1 MDISFKNLTYRY
13 DKHMFKQTAYG
24 VRDLNLEIRSGE
36 AFGFLG
42 ANGAGKTT
50 SIKCLVG
57 LQRPT
62 KGGVFI
68 NGVNSK
74 IPSSRA
80 RVGFLPEYPYFYQ
93 HLTVLELLK
102 FYGSLV
108 GTKKVE
114 PILER
119 LGIGDRRDQRL
130 KNLSK
135 GLVQRVALA
144 QALLGDPELLVL
156 DEPFSGLDPIGR
168 REFRDIF
175 LELNKKGVTLFMSSH
190 ILTDVESI
198 CSRASI
204 LVKGEL
210 KTVVDLR
217 NRKSVKSVEVTLRGD
232 YEGGERLPS
241 GCVRFKLHSIDE
253 ANEFIKGK
261 TVESFVPEY
270 ESLEEIFVSVNQ

>member
-13 DKHMFKQTAYG
+13 DKHIFKKTAYG
-24 VRDLNLEIRSGE
+24 VKDLNLEIKSGE

-50 SIKCLVG
+50 SIKCLMG

-68 NGVNSK
+68 NGVNSR
-74 IPSSRA
+74 IPASRL

-108 GTKKVE
+108 GTKIVE
-114 PILER
+114 PVLER
-119 LGIGDRRDQRL
+119 LGIGDRKDQRL

-198 CSRASI
+198 CTRASI

-217 NRKSVKSVEVTLRGD
+217 NRKSVKSVEVTLRGE
-232 YEGGERLPS
+232 YQGGEMLPS
-241 GCVRFKLHSIDE
+241 GCVRFRLPSIDE

-270 ESLEEIFVSVNQ
+270 ESLEDIFVSVNQ

>member
-1 MDISFKNLTYRY
+1 MNISFRDLTYRY
-13 DKHMFKQTAYG
+13 DRHLFKQTAYG
-24 VRDLNLEIRSGE
+24 VKNLNLEINSGE

-50 SIKCLVG
+50 SIKCLMG

-62 KGGVFI
+62 KGGAFI

-74 IPSSRA
+74 IPSSRKK
-80 RVGFLPEYPYFYQ
+80 VGFLPEYPYFYQ
-93 HLTVLELLK
+93 HLTVKELLL

-108 GTKKVE
+108 GTNKID
-114 PILER
+114 PIMER
-119 LGIGDRRDQRL
+119 LGIVDRKDQKL

-135 GLVQRVALA
+135 GLIQRVALA
-144 QALLGDPELLVL
+144 QALLGEPELLVL

-168 REFRDIF
+168 KQFRDIF
-175 LELNKKGVTLFMSSH
+175 FELNKKGVTLFMSSH
-190 ILTDVESI
+190 ILTDVESL

-217 NRKSVKSVEVTLRGD
+217 NRRSIKSVEVTLRGN
-232 YEGGERLPS
+232 YEGGEKLPS
-241 GCVRFKLHSIDE
+241 GCVRFSLSSIDE

-261 TVESFVPEY
+261 IVESFLPEY
-270 ESLEEIFVSVNQ
+270 ESLEDIFVSVNR

>member
-1 MDISFKNLTYRY
+1 MNISFRDLTYRY
-13 DKHMFKQTAYG
+13 DKHLFKQTAYG
-24 VRDLNLEIRSGE
+24 VKNLTLEIKSGE

-50 SIKCLVG
+50 SIKCLMG

-74 IPSSRA
+74 LPASRKK
-80 RVGFLPEYPYFYQ
+80 VGFLPEYPYFYQ
-93 HLTVLELLK
+93 HLTVIELLR

-108 GTKKVE
+108 GTKAVE

-119 LGIGDRRDQRL
+119 LGIADRKDQRL

-198 CSRASI
+198 CARASI

-217 NRKSVKSVEVTLRGD
+217 NRKSIKSVEVTLRGE
-232 YEGGERLPS
+232 YQGGEKLPS
-241 GCVRFKLHSIDE
+241 GCVRFRLSSIDE